1 MTTLILVRHGETD
14 WNAMRRIQGS
24 TDIPLNDTGRAQA
37 REVAER
43 LQQELSAVGPV
54 VVASSD
60 LSRAV
65 ETARIIAATL
75 AVPAPRTYRQL
86 RERSYGIAEGASVAE
101 FRDRWGSWAEAE
113 VPEAETWP
121 QVRRRALAGLQR
133 AVRDARRDA
142 APQAPTVVVVSHGAL
157 IREVIR
163 HASAGAF
170 PLEGERLA
178 NASTHR
184 FLVERDRLSVQS
196 YAAIPMT

>member
-1 MTTLILVRHGETD
+1 VTTLILVRHGETD
-14 WNAMRRIQGS
+14 WNATRRIQGS

-86 RERSYGIAEGASVAE
+86 RERSYGIAEARASRSSATVGVVGRGGGAGGGDLAA
-101 FRDRWGSWAEAE
+101 GA
-113 VPEAETWP
+113 PP
-121 QVRRRALAGLQR
+121 RAGGLQR
-133 AVRDARRDA
+133 AVRDARRDT
-142 APQAPTVVVVSHGAL
+142 APQAPTVIVVSHGAL

-163 HASAGAF
+163 HASPARSRSRVSVW
-170 PLEGERLA
+170 PTRPRI
-178 NASTHR
+178 ASSWSATASACSR
-184 FLVERDRLSVQS
+184 TPRSR
-196 YAAIPMT
+196 